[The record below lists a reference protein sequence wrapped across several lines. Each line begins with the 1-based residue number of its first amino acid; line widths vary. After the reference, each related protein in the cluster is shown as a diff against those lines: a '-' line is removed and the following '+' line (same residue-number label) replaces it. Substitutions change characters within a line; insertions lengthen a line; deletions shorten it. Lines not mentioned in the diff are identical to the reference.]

1 MKSFRFI
8 FSAVIFCSMMVGV
21 RCKKDEPIVP
31 FEFVMGTDNYPAP
44 NTAVPEKGKLH
55 QDPDFLTTIA
65 RVTQKSDGYAGPGIE
80 NEYARCDPENSDG
93 TRLILRANSAEC
105 YLYDPASWAFIKQIT
120 AFSDCIQEPEPRW
133 DQTNS
138 KVFYYLCNTELRSYN
153 IDSDASTTIHDF
165 KHEFPNAAD
174 ISTKVEGD
182 ASMDRRFWCFM
193 VEDSLFNLLGVI
205 VYDRTADSVVGCKTS
220 GFPDAINWVSMD
232 MTGKHALIGFESINY
247 VQAFD
252 QSMAAATNLPAGSNA
267 HADLALGADG
277 HDLFVYQNTATD
289 FISYYDLNS
298 GTETQLLPIP
308 FDVNGDIG
316 LHFSGNCSGTP
327 GWVLVSTYGSSNP
340 PPGQPHSWMDC
351 QLFMLE
357 LKANPRVWRIAHTQ
371 SYTSRDYSGEKNY
384 FAEAFAA
391 INAKGTRIYWGSNW
405 RNFTTDY
412 TDTYQVIM
420 PDNWVA
426 GMP

>member
-8 FSAVIFCSMMVGV
+8 FSTVIFCSLLVGV
-21 RCKKDEPIVP
+21 HCKKDEPIVP
-31 FEFVMGTDNYPAP
+31 FEFVMGTDKYPAP
-44 NTAVPEKGKLH
+44 NTAIPEKGKLH

-80 NEYARCDPENSDG
+80 NEYSRCDPENCDG

-105 YLYDPASWAFIKQIT
+105 YLYDPASWALIKQIT

-133 DQTNS
+133 DQNNP
-138 KVFYYLCNTELRSYN
+138 KVFYYLCNSELRSYN
-153 IDSDASTTIHDF
+153 IDSDVSTTIHDF
-165 KHEFPNAAD
+165 KHEFPNTAD

-182 ASMDRRFWCFM
+182 ASMDRRYWCFM

-205 VYDRTADSVVGCKTS
+205 VYDRTADSIVGQKTS
-220 GFPDAINWVSMD
+220 GFPDALNWVSMD
-232 MTGKHALIGFESINY
+232 MSGGHCLIGYESTNY

-267 HADLALGADG
+267 HADLAFGADG

-289 FISYYDLNS
+289 FISYYDLTT
-298 GTETQLLPIP
+298 GIETQLLPIP
-308 FDVNGDIG
+308 FDVNADIG
-316 LHFSGNCSGTP
+316 LHFSGNCNKTP
-327 GWVLVSTYGSSNP
+327 GWVLVSTYGSYNP
-340 PPGQPHSWMDC
+340 PSGQQHSWMDC

-371 SYTSRDYSGEKNY
+371 SYTSRDFNAEKNY
-384 FAEAFAA
+384 FAEAFAT
-391 INAKGTRIYWGSNW
+391 INAQGTRIYWGSNW

-420 PDNWVA
+420 PDNWLT